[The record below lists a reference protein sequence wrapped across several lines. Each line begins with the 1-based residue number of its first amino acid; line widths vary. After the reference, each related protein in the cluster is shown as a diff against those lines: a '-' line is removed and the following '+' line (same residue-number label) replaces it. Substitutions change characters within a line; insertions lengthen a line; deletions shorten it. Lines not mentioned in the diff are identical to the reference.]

1 MNLCLRS
8 KALLLAIAI
17 TAALVGC
24 WLSASAASA
33 ADTNGPQPVSLSERV
48 DAEARR
54 VLSNVKT
61 TSYSHTTHVD
71 ASQGLYEV
79 DCSGFVDLLF
89 KSVSP
94 KQLKDLKAR
103 HSHKRPLAD
112 DYEQAFEEAPA
123 KPSSAGWQ
131 HIAQIGDAVP
141 GDILA
146 WKNPAHKTGEHTN
159 TGHVVVIDERPVE
172 DPAALRQ
179 VSAGEKVYRVRVIDS
194 TASPHGYDTRPEG
207 QSGVGRGVIWLIT
220 NAAGKPIGYRWKNPR
235 GPVHEAP
242 MAIGRA
248 VGSN

>member
-1 MNLCLRS
+1 MSRWARS
-8 KALLLAIAI
+8 KLFFAPLVIGLALL
-17 TAALVGC
+17 
-24 WLSASAASA
+24 WLSAAPTPASA
-33 ADTNGPQPVSLSERV
+33 ADTDGSQPVSLSDRV

-71 ASQGLYEV
+71 ESQGLYQV

-89 KSVSP
+89 KAVSP

-123 KPSSAGWQ
+123 KPNSSGWE
-131 HIAQIGDAVP
+131 HIERIGDAVP

-159 TGHVVVIDERPVE
+159 TGHVVVIDERPV
-172 DPAALRQ
+172 P
-179 VSAGEKVYRVRVIDS
+179 AGERVYRVRVIDS
-194 TASPHGYDTRPEG
+194 TASPHGSDTRPEG

-220 NAAGKPIGYRWKNPR
+220 DAAGKPLGYRWKNPR
-235 GPVHEAP
+235 GPIHEVP